1 MTDTMENTGNQTQAN
16 ARYAASDR
24 VQGRTQADRQQS
36 EPQQIDLIEV
46 ASVLLHR
53 WKLLLLGIIVGGLIA
68 GGWVYMQPAEYQSTA
83 MVYSVTDTSSST
95 VSSLLNEL
103 QIGSSVS
110 EDYAIISSSKAV
122 LDTTIEQVED
132 EVGVTLTR
140 TEIQESLSVT
150 NEEDTHV
157 LVFTVTTEDPDLSS
171 AIANAITEATVNM
184 MANVINADPPVIFET
199 AEPEYTPIDDGLTST
214 AAKGAVVGFVIAA
227 LLILIPYLLN
237 DKISTK
243 QDVEKYLGYGV
254 LGVIPLEKGLEYKK
268 K

>member
-1 MTDTMENTGNQTQAN
+1 MTDTMENTENQTRIS
-16 ARYAASDR
+16 ARSSARDR
-24 VQGRTQADRQQS
+24 MPDRAQTAQQ
-36 EPQQIDLIEV
+36 PQQIDLIEV
-46 ASVLLHR
+46 ATVLLHR
-53 WKLLLLGIIVGGLIA
+53 WKLLLLGLIVGALLA
-68 GGWVYMQPAEYQSTA
+68 GGWVYMQPYEYQSTA

-122 LDTTIEQVED
+122 LDTAIEQVED
-132 EVGVTLTR
+132 ELGVTLTR
-140 TEIQESLSVT
+140 SEVKGSLSVT

-157 LVFTVTTEDPDLSS
+157 LIFTVTTEDPELSS
-171 AIANAITEATVNM
+171 AVANAVTEATVNL

-199 AEPEYTPIDDGLTST
+199 AEPEYTPIDNGLTST
-214 AAKGAVVGFVIAA
+214 AAKGAVVGLLIVA
-227 LLILIPYLLN
+227 LLVLIPYLMN

-268 K
+268 KK